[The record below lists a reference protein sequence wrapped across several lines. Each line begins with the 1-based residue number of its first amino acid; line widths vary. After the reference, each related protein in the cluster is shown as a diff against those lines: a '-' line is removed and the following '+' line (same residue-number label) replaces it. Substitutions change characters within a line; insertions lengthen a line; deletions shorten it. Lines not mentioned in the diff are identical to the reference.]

1 MSNATHNL
9 CQNNNFGFEL
19 KTALFSNLKGLHLDF
34 GHKSALKF
42 WTNSPR
48 WKVLTDFW
56 SHLSPIRSMCI
67 NLDPFGPIWTHLDPF
82 GPIWTHLNPDTHLDQ
97 MEPFWT
103 HFSKCVKLLLPFFFS
118 DQPDPAGTGGGSN
131 TGNKAKFFFHPKQRQ
146 ELKECLKVNEA
157 YIKLIWFH
165 ELFCIF
171 AHFRKNRLFF
181 SF

>member
-82 GPIWTHLNPDTHLDQ
+82 GPIWTHLDPFGFIWTNWNPIK
-97 MEPFWT
+97 T
-103 HFSKCVKLLLPFFFS
+103 HFCYVFQTRSRKYCQTFAWRYTRSRIKS
-118 DQPDPAGTGGGSN
+118 
-131 TGNKAKFFFHPKQRQ
+131 RQ
-146 ELKECLKVNEA
+146 D
-157 YIKLIWFH
+157 
-165 ELFCIF
+165 
-171 AHFRKNRLFF
+171 
-181 SF
+181 